1 MPNYQN
7 SIKKASHTNV
17 DDFTKL
23 GRPQSERKCLN
34 GLKVRTRPNCPNRS
48 IFINN
53 VVNRLSVDCLDIMT
67 VGIRFNT
74 SKKWVKKTVIVQK
87 R

>member
-1 MPNYQN
+1 M
-7 SIKKASHTNV
+7 
-17 DDFTKL
+17 
-23 GRPQSERKCLN
+23 G
-34 GLKVRTRPNCPNRS
+34 TRPNCPNRS

-53 VVNRLSVDCLDIMT
+53 VANLLSVDCLDIMT

>member
-34 GLKVRTRPNCPNRS
+34 GLKMRTRPNRS

-53 VVNRLSVDCLDIMT
+53 VANHLSVNCLDIMT

-74 SKKWVKKTVIVQK
+74 SKK
-87 R
+87 RG